1 MTSTGFF
8 FALIIFYTFANL
20 GVLSLRSHVN
30 IAGIEIYIFCNPKST
45 SLVTVAFFSPISIT
59 LEKVAHGIPSID
71 ARICPV

>member
-1 MTSTGFF
+1 MVYRG
-8 FALIIFYTFANL
+8 
-20 GVLSLRSHVN
+20 SHVN